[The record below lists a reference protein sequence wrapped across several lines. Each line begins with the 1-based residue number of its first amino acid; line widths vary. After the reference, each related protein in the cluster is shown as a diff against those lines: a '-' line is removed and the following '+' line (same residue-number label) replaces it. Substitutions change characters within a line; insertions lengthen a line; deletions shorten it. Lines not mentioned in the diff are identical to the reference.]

1 MEEFT
6 RNKEYLDKAA
16 NVSTAIEKSSKNPQK
31 SPPSH
36 ALINLPDQMLQSIP
50 HKTFQTPQ
58 NIENSQCYSI
68 NYKNIPN
75 QTQNN
80 PPNETLEN
88 LPNQTRKNPPNQ
100 ILESPP
106 KPKTLQNLPNQTR
119 KNPPNQTLKSP
130 PKPRT
135 LPRLFLSRHGTPS
148 LKKNLGRGMVWAARK
163 RSRRHT
169 QGKLWTIIFR
179 SKAALF
185 VRFVCAFIHTFW

>member
-1 MEEFT
+1 M
-6 RNKEYLDKAA
+6 
-16 NVSTAIEKSSKNPQK
+16 KS
-31 SPPSH
+31 
-36 ALINLPDQMLQSIP
+36 MP
-50 HKTFQTPQ
+50 HKTFQNSQT
-58 NIENSQCYSI
+58 IENSQCYSI

-80 PPNETLEN
+80 PQNKTLEN

-135 LPRLFLSRHGTPS
+135 LPRLFLSRHGTPAV
-148 LKKNLGRGMVWAARK
+148 KNWGRGMVWAARK
-163 RSRRHT
+163 RGRRHT
-169 QGKLWTIIFR
+169 QGKLWTIIFS

-185 VRFVCAFIHTFW
+185 VRFVCAFIHTFILICRIIKNTTSKSCFLNL

>member
-1 MEEFT
+1 M
-6 RNKEYLDKAA
+6 
-16 NVSTAIEKSSKNPQK
+16 KSV
-31 SPPSH
+31 
-36 ALINLPDQMLQSIP
+36 P
-50 HKTFQTPQ
+50 HKTFQNPQ

-68 NYKNIPN
+68 NYKNNLPN

-135 LPRLFLSRHGTPS
+135 LPRLFLSRHGTPAV
-148 LKKNLGRGMVWAARK
+148 KNWGRGMVWAARK

-185 VRFVCAFIHTFW
+185 VRFVCAFIHTFLLFGDLQLKSCFFRPLIPFLLICQVIMYCQPLIS